1 MGIKSWIRNWLLNS
15 EQPEDHKSECVP
27 NPVDGD
33 PRMRTRTFVITEALN
48 GSYITFTKR
57 KYNPNGPD
65 DYRHEVYLVQNGDS
79 LVDAISTV
87 LVLTEK

>member
-1 MGIKSWIRNWLLNS
+1 MGIKAWIRRWLLDIGQPGVREVDCVSNS
-15 EQPEDHKSECVP
+15 VEA
-27 NPVDGD
+27 D
-33 PRMRTRTFVITEALN
+33 PRMQTRMFVITEALN

-65 DYRHEVYLVQNGDS
+65 DHRHEVYLVQNGES